1 MHKAFR
7 ILGNRAVALS
17 IRGRQCCQNQ
27 TNLFVS
33 SPHGDFRQARYRI
46 LFDVCHQKL
55 LYWQGA
61 CAKRGNSVLDTFC
74 VQLLLLS
81 QISAPIYQQPFAQ
94 QSFASSSDTNSEI
107 DQALAKATE
116 SHDAHKLLQ
125 VRLVCEQAQQ
135 LVRVHLRFVLTK
147 LLVTGCREVW

>member
-17 IRGRQCCQNQ
+17 IRGRQCCQSQANIP
-27 TNLFVS
+27 VS
-33 SPHGDFRQARYRI
+33 SVHGEFRQAGYTL
-46 LFDVCHQKL
+46 LFDACHQKL

-61 CAKRGNSVLDTFC
+61 CALRGEQRTWYFMHATNI
-74 VQLLLLS
+74 LLLL
-81 QISAPIYQQPFAQ
+81 QISTPIYQQPFA

-107 DQALAKATE
+107 DQALSKATE

-125 VRLVCEQAQQ
+125 ARIVCEQTQQ
-135 LVRVHLRFVLTK
+135 PV
-147 LLVTGCREVW
+147 